1 MSRHF
6 SYFSFK
12 RSIALAAW
20 LVNENLLGQVSPYH
34 AKNEEINIT
43 GKVCSAEVKSSSL
56 MKTHLD
62 PLAPSPDT

>member
-34 AKNEEINIT
+34 AKNEEINIFQ
-43 GKVCSAEVKSSSL
+43 GKYVLPRLSRR
-56 MKTHLD
+56 H
-62 PLAPSPDT
+62 